1 MFASIVAL
9 LQIVLQRSVAN
20 WKLLTTVALGV
31 VVSSALMSTVI
42 IYSDAVRDLGL
53 SYAIRNAE
61 PLDLHVRVASTSQKA
76 QPEIYA
82 HRRTTTVETV
92 EEKTRGFLEELVVA
106 GRSATFFLTAPGE
119 PVPEDDLRP
128 RAHFLFST
136 GVEDH
141 VRLVE
146 GRAPEPAEPPPPGSA
161 PSLEVWL
168 GKAAADQLG
177 VAVGDQ
183 FDLHPFWALDLEP
196 VHITVVGLIEPL
208 DPADP
213 YFFAR
218 EGRFVVT
225 TTSWPTYPF
234 WTSERDL
241 IDAVAAYLP
250 AMDGTFETYA
260 FLNFDAINAR
270 NAPQLAA
277 DLNALA
283 LELRQDVQHTSVE
296 TKLPQLI
303 STYQEK
309 LFFTRLPLFA
319 LMLLIVGIALYY
331 LVIVATMV
339 VERQAGEIALLKSRG
354 AGLGQVMAVYAVE
367 GLIIVAL
374 AVVAGPFLASWAI
387 RLLGPTPSFEA
398 LSEGKLLE
406 TTLSPEAFGMAALG
420 ATLALLATLW
430 PAFRA
435 AGRSIIHYKQ
445 HLARPPQQP
454 IFLRYYLDLGLVG
467 VGAFAFYQLRQRGSL
482 VTESLFGDLSADPL
496 LLVSPGLF
504 MLMIALVFLR
514 LFPVALSVVAWAA
527 HGLRGATI
535 PLALWR
541 MVRAPLHYSRL
552 ILLLILATAVGMFA
566 AGFGATLDR
575 SYEDR
580 AAYRAGAPL
589 RIVDVRQPGDVT
601 PPEFAAIV
609 GRVDGLEGIVP
620 VARIDGSYNVSDF
633 VVENF
638 DVLGVPREAFAD
650 VAYWRSDFGA
660 PSLAG
665 LLEKVAPPDGYALAR
680 GATIPPGT
688 RYVGLWVRSSLPPRN
703 ARPELRLVDADGVYW
718 EYRMGTF
725 APPIGGWSFYV
736 TDLLR
741 PAPAA
746 RYREHPDLSQ
756 PLTLDAVYARIGGV
770 PVTAGP
776 AGIAF
781 DDLQYF
787 NGVELPEDWDG
798 AGFGDAGVVI
808 EPFESLDSF
817 EAITGV
823 SLRSDPGALTRV
835 ATDNDRGQFAA
846 GLAFTYESGVSP
858 IIGLRIRRPEAPLPL
873 LASSSFLD
881 ATGIEKGE
889 PITIR
894 INRQYFDAVI
904 VDDFDLFPGYDPDG
918 RLHLIVADIDAL
930 SVAATRVPGLAT
942 GIYPNEVWAASGP
955 AGLTI
960 EELQA
965 AGINAGDIL
974 DQAAI
979 LAELSSD
986 PLIGASWEGILFLSF
1001 ATVLV
1006 LTGLGFIVFS
1016 YLAAQ
1021 TRSLEF
1027 AILRTMGFSGRQILG
1042 VVAFEQCFVIV
1053 SGVAAGTLLG
1063 FPLGRL
1069 LIDSL
1074 SLTEDG
1080 SEIIPPLVSEV
1091 SWATVL
1097 TVYGLLGI
1105 VFMVTVAAL
1114 ATLYSRLAL
1123 HRTLRMG
1130 EL

>member
-1 MFASIVAL
+1 MGSIVAL
-9 LQIVLQRSVAN
+9 LQIVVQRSLAN

-31 VVSSALMSTVI
+31 VLSSALMASVI

-61 PLDLHVRVASTSQKA
+61 PLDLHVRVVSTSQKA
-76 QPEIYA
+76 QPEVYA
-82 HRRTTTVETV
+82 HRRATTVETV
-92 EEKTRGFLEELVVA
+92 ERKTRGFLDELVVA

-119 PVPEDDLRP
+119 TVPDDDLRP
-128 RAHFLFST
+128 RAHFLFSN

-141 VRLVE
+141 VRVVE
-146 GRAPEPAEPPPPGSA
+146 GRAPEPAEPAPPGSA
-161 PSLEVWL
+161 PALEVWL
-168 GKAAADQLG
+168 GREAAEQLG
-177 VAVGDQ
+177 VAVGDT

-196 VHITVVGLIEPL
+196 VHVTVVGLIEPL

-218 EGRFVVT
+218 EGRFAVT

-260 FLNFDAINAR
+260 FLDFEKINAR
-270 NAPQLAA
+270 NAPQLEA

-283 LELRQDVQHTSVE
+283 FELRRDVQHTAVE
-296 TKLPQLI
+296 TKLPTLI
-303 STYQEK
+303 ATYQDK

-354 AGLGQVMAVYAVE
+354 AGLGQIMAVYAVE
-367 GLIIVAL
+367 GLL
-374 AVVAGPFLASWAI
+374 VVAFAVLAGPYLASWAI

-406 TTLSPEAFGMAALG
+406 TTLSLEAFGMAALG
-420 ATLALLATLW
+420 AFLALLATLW

-454 IFLRYYLDLGLVG
+454 VFLRYYLDLGLVG

-514 LFPVALSVVAWAA
+514 LFPVALSAVAWAA

-589 RIVDVRQPGDVT
+589 RIVEVRAPGEVIA
-601 PPEFAAIV
+601 PEFAAIV
-609 GRVDGLEGIVP
+609 EEVEGVEGVVP
-620 VARIDGSYNVSDF
+620 VARTDGSYNISDF

-638 DVLGVPREAFAD
+638 EVLGVPRDEFAG

-660 PSLAG
+660 ASLES
-665 LLEKVAPPDGYALAR
+665 LLEKVAPPEGFTLTR
-680 GATIPPGT
+680 GATIPAGT
-688 RYVGLWVRSSLPPRN
+688 RYVGLWMQSSLPPRN
-703 ARPELRLVDADGVYW
+703 ARPEIRLVDADGVYW

-725 APPIGGWSFYV
+725 APPIGGWYFYV
-736 TDLLR
+736 TDLER

-746 RYREHPDLSQ
+746 RYRESPDLSR
-756 PLTLDAVYARIGGV
+756 PLTFDAVYVRIGGV

-776 AGIAF
+776 AGVAF

-787 NGVELPEDWDG
+787 AGDQLPEEWDG
-798 AGFGDAGVVI
+798 AGFGEDGVVI
-808 EPFESLDSF
+808 EPFESLDPF
-817 EAITGV
+817 ETITGV
-823 SLRSDPGALTRV
+823 SVRADPGALSRV
-835 ATDNDRGQFAA
+835 ATNNDRGEFAA
-846 GLAFTYESGVSP
+846 GMAFTYEAGVSP

-873 LASSSFLD
+873 LASTSFLK
-881 ATGIEKGE
+881 ATGIEKGV

-894 INRQYFDAVI
+894 INRQYLDAVV
-904 VDDFDLFPGYDPDG
+904 VDDFQLFPGFDPGG
-918 RLHLIVADIDAL
+918 RRHLVVADIEAL

-942 GIYPNEVWAASGP
+942 GIYPNEVWAAAGP
-955 AGLTI
+955 PGITI
-960 EELQA
+960 EDLQA
-965 AGINAGDIL
+965 QGVIAREL
-974 DQAAI
+974 FDQAAI
-979 LAELSSD
+979 HAELSSD

-1006 LTGLGFIVFS
+1006 LTALGFIVFS

-1053 SGVAAGTLLG
+1053 AGVAAGTLLG

-1080 SEIIPPLVSEV
+1080 SEVIPPLVSEV
-1091 SWATVL
+1091 SWTTVL
-1097 TVYGLLGI
+1097 TVYGLLGM
-1105 VFMVTVAAL
+1105 VFVATVAAL
-1114 ATLYSRLAL
+1114 VALYSRLAL

>member
-1 MFASIVAL
+1 MGSIVAL
-9 LQIVLQRSVAN
+9 LQIVLQRSLAN
-20 WKLLTTVALGV
+20 WKLLSTVALGV
-31 VVSSALMSTVI
+31 ILSSALMSSVI

-61 PLDLHVRVASTSQKA
+61 PLDLHVRVVSTSQKA
-76 QPEIYA
+76 QPEVYQQ
-82 HRRTTTVETV
+82 RRSTTVDAV
-92 EEKTRGFLEELVVA
+92 ERKTRGFLDELVVA

-119 PVPEDDLRP
+119 AVPEDDLRP
-128 RAHFLFST
+128 RAHFLFSS
-136 GVEDH
+136 GIEDH
-141 VRLVE
+141 IRLVE
-146 GRAPEPAEPPPPGSA
+146 GRAPGPAQAPPPGAA
-161 PSLEVWL
+161 PTLEVWL
-168 GKAAADQLG
+168 GADAAEQLG
-177 VAVGDQ
+177 VAVGDT

-196 VHITVVGLIEPL
+196 VHITVVGLIEPI

-213 YFFAR
+213 YFFGR

-234 WTSERDL
+234 WTNERDL
-241 IDAVAAYLP
+241 IDVVGAYLP
-250 AMDGTFETYA
+250 AMDGTFETFA
-260 FLNFDAINAR
+260 FLDFGNINAR
-270 NAPQLAA
+270 NAPQLEA
-277 DLNALA
+277 DLNALS
-283 LELRQDVQHTSVE
+283 LELRRDIQHTAIE
-296 TKLPQLI
+296 TALPTLI
-303 STYQEK
+303 STYQDK

-354 AGLGQVMAVYAVE
+354 AGLGQIMAVYAAE
-367 GLIIVAL
+367 GLLVMGF

-387 RLLGPTPSFEA
+387 RLLGPTPAFEA

-406 TTLSPEAFGMAALG
+406 TTLSAEAFGMAFLG
-420 ATLALLATLW
+420 AFLALLATLW

-435 AGRSIIHYKQ
+435 AGHSIIHYKQ

-454 IFLRYYLDLGLVG
+454 VFLRYYLDLGLVG

-496 LLVSPGLF
+496 LLISPGLF

-514 LFPVALSVVAWAA
+514 LFPVALSAVAWAA

-575 SYEDR
+575 SYVDR

-589 RIVDVRQPGDVT
+589 RILEIRQPGEVT
-601 PPEFAAIV
+601 PSEFAAIV
-609 GRVDGLEGIVP
+609 EQVDGIEGVVP
-620 VARIDGSYNVSDF
+620 VARTDGSYNISDF

-638 DVLGVPREAFAD
+638 DVLGVPRGEFPE
-650 VAYWRSDFGA
+650 VAYWRGDFGA
-660 PSLAG
+660 SSLAS
-665 LLEKVAPPDGYALAR
+665 LLDKLAPPEGYALAR
-680 GATIPPGT
+680 GATIPAGT
-688 RYVGLWVRSSLPPRN
+688 RYVGLWVHSTLPPRN
-703 ARPELRLVDADGVYW
+703 ARPEIRLVDADGIYW
-718 EYRMGTF
+718 EYRMGSF
-725 APPIGGWSFYV
+725 APPIGGWYFYV
-736 TDLLR
+736 TDLER

-746 RYREHPDLSQ
+746 RSRERPDLSR
-756 PLTLDAVYARIGGV
+756 PLTFDAVYVRIGGA
-770 PVTAGP
+770 PVTAGA

-787 NGVELPEDWDG
+787 AGDELPEEWNG
-798 AGFGDAGVVI
+798 AGFGDDAVVI
-808 EPFESLDSF
+808 EPFESLDPF
-817 EAITGV
+817 ETITGISV
-823 SLRSDPGALTRV
+823 RSDPGALTRV

-846 GLAFTYESGVSP
+846 GMAFTYETGVSP

-873 LASSSFLD
+873 VVSDSFLD
-881 ATGIEKGE
+881 ATGIEKGV
-889 PITIR
+889 PFTVR
-894 INRQYFDAVI
+894 INRQYLDAVV
-904 VDDFDLFPGYDPDG
+904 VDDFKLFPGFDPTS
-918 RLHLIVADIDAL
+918 RRHLVIADIEAL
-930 SVAATRVPGLAT
+930 SIAATRVPGLAS
-942 GIYPNEVWAASGP
+942 GIYANEAWAASGP
-955 AGLTI
+955 PGITI
-960 EELQA
+960 EGLQA
-965 AGINAGDIL
+965 EGVVARELFDES
-974 DQAAI
+974 AI
-979 LAELSSD
+979 FAELSSD

-1001 ATVLV
+1001 STVLV
-1006 LTGLGFIVFS
+1006 LTALGFIVFS

-1053 SGVAAGTLLG
+1053 AGVGAGTLLG

-1080 SEIIPPLVSEV
+1080 SEVIPPLVSEV
-1091 SWATVL
+1091 SWTTVL

-1105 VFMVTVAAL
+1105 VFVATVAAL
-1114 ATLYSRLAL
+1114 AALYSRLAL